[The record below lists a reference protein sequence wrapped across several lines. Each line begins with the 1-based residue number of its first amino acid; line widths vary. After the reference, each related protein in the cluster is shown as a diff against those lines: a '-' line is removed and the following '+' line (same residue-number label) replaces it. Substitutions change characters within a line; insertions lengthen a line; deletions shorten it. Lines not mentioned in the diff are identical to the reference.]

1 MRSRFVRSVR
11 TERDGRRRVMGRP
24 RPLAAL
30 TTLACLVVPAVLAT
44 SAAGTVGAVSQA
56 GSPVELSKRERAL
69 VIAAKAKGESSI
81 TLMFASKSKANAK
94 VAKDLESLGA
104 TIGYR
109 ADQIDYVRASVPL
122 DKLDAVLKLDGLL
135 AADVDEE
142 IPVGDPTPGG
152 IAALIPQPAP
162 NNATPRV
169 NPYMPTQDTKAAQ
182 FVNAHPTWDGRG
194 VTIGIVDTGVSLDH
208 PSLTTTSTAQPKIE
222 NWITGTSPF
231 DAGAGLD
238 PTWINM
244 STEVSA
250 APSFSFDSKTFTAP
264 AAGSYRVGFFNEAHP
279 RFGGEYSVAGTP
291 GGDLNRDG
299 DETDKFYLLWNT
311 GTNNV
316 YVDVDQD
323 NSFADEPAM
332 TDYKVAKHIRKF
344 GTDNGATAVK
354 EEVPFVI
361 QTDGKNKFVNLG
373 IVSGAHGSHVAGI
386 AAGNSLFGGQMS
398 GAAPGA
404 KIVSSRACLW
414 LAGCF
419 AHALTEGMIEVAK
432 QENVDVINMS
442 IGGLPALN
450 DGNNARCVTYGRLIE
465 QSNVQMFIS
474 MGNDGPGVNTA
485 GDPGLCDRVMGIG
498 ASITKQT
505 YLADYGIQKS
515 YQDSLLYFT
524 SRGPREDGGFQ
535 PRIVAPGAAVSTFPM
550 WQPGSGLPY
559 TLPPGYALANGT
571 SMAAPQSTGA
581 AALLI
586 SAAKAT
592 GVQHQPAQL
601 RQAISSTARYI
612 TEGENAPGDRFQ
624 PFDQGNGLFN
634 VEDAWTLLSTAAGGV
649 KTVDIQSSVATSTV
663 LGPFLATA
671 NTGQGIY
678 DREQLN
684 ATRTYTFTRTDGPG
698 GAITYAVTWLGN
710 DGTFSS
716 PTSVTLDKNQPTT
729 FTVNIDVT
737 SPGVHSAILQ
747 LDDPATAGIDYQT
760 LNTVIEPLE
769 FEGPTYARSVSGD
782 IDIAQQQHYFFR
794 VPPSTPALK
803 VDMVGG
809 SEAAGTGQMR
819 FLRWSPW
826 GLPIES
832 NAVSNCYN
840 PKIPLPPP
848 NAALNN
854 CNGVA
859 NNSPTS
865 RTAQDPIAGVWEL
878 SMDARR
884 TSDADDAPFS
894 LTASLLG
901 ATVDPDPDVI
911 GSATIGTP
919 IARTYTITNE
929 FGAFTGRAV
938 GTPLGSARLG
948 PFDIDHHETQT
959 YTVVIP
965 ANTTSLRATI
975 GNPSDPA
982 ADLDLFVLNPSGVT
996 AGQSADGDSE
1006 ESVTIANP
1014 VAGTWTV
1021 VVDGFDVPSGNTTY
1035 DYVDVFR
1042 KTGPAFGDIL
1052 ITDANAVRPAGSSWT
1067 VNGSVLVN
1075 EAPAADRKL
1084 LGNVE
1089 VRTSDNVLVG
1099 SGDVIVNSV
1108 TP

>member
-1 MRSRFVRSVR
+1 
-11 TERDGRRRVMGRP
+11 
-24 RPLAAL
+24 
-30 TTLACLVVPAVLAT
+30 
-44 SAAGTVGAVSQA
+44 
-56 GSPVELSKRERAL
+56 
-69 VIAAKAKGESSI
+69 
-81 TLMFASKSKANAK
+81 
-94 VAKDLESLGA
+94 LGA
-104 TIGYR
+104 TVVYR
-109 ADQIDYVRASVPL
+109 ADNLDYVRAAVPL
-122 DKLDAVLKLDGLL
+122 DKLDAVLKLDGLQ

-142 IPVGDPTPGG
+142 IPLDDPRPGG
-152 IAALIPQPAP
+152 FVSLIPQPAP
-162 NNATPRV
+162 NASTPRV
-169 NPYMPTQDTKAAQ
+169 NPYMPTQDTRAAQ
-182 FVNAHPTWDGRG
+182 FVDAHSTWDGRG

-208 PSLTTTSTAQPKIE
+208 PSLTTTSTGQPKVE

-231 DAGAGLD
+231 DTGNALD

-244 STEVSA
+244 SNEVSA
-250 APSFSFDSKTFTAP
+250 SPSFSFDSKTFTAP

-279 RFGGEYSVAGTP
+279 RFGGEYSRVPAA

-332 TDYKVAKHIRKF
+332 TDYAVAKQVRKF
-344 GTDNGATAVK
+344 GTDDGSTAVK

-361 QTDGKNKFVNLG
+361 QTDGQNKFVNIG
-373 IVSGAHGSHVAGI
+373 IISGAHGSHVAGI
-386 AAGNSLFGGQMS
+386 AAGNALFGGSMS

-404 KIVSSRACLW
+404 TIVSSRACLW

-419 AHALTEGMIEVAK
+419 AHALNEGMIEVAK

-450 DGNNARCVTYGRLIE
+450 DGNNARCVLYGRLIE
-465 QSNVQMFIS
+465 QYNVQMFIS
-474 MGNDGPGVNTA
+474 IGNDGPGVNTA
-485 GDPGLCDRVMGIG
+485 GDPGLCDGVMGIG

-505 YLADYGIQKS
+505 YLADYGINKS
-515 YQDSLLYFT
+515 YQDSLLYFS

-535 PRIVAPGAAVSTFPM
+535 PRIVAPGAAISSIPM
-550 WQPGSGLPY
+550 WQNQGCLASTCPV
-559 TLPPGYALANGT
+559 GYALFNGT

-612 TEGENAPGDRFQ
+612 TEGEAAAGDRLQ
-624 PFDQGNGLFN
+624 AFDQGNGIFN
-634 VEDAWTLLSTAAGGV
+634 VEDAWTLLSTAPGGI
-649 KTVDIQSSVATSTV
+649 KPVDVRSSVPVTTI
-663 LGPFLATA
+663 LGGFLATP

-678 DREQLN
+678 DRETLSG
-684 ATRTYTFTRTDGPG
+684 TRTYTFTRTSGGG
-698 GAITYAVTWLGN
+698 GAITYNVSWLGN

-716 PTSVTLDKNQPTT
+716 PSTVTLPLNQPTT
-729 FTVNIDVT
+729 FTVNVNVAT
-737 SPGVHSAILQ
+737 EGVHSAILQ
-747 LDDPATAGIDYQT
+747 LNDPATAGIDYQT
-760 LNTVIEPLE
+760 LNTVIKPRE
-769 FEGPTYARSVSGD
+769 FSGPTYAETVSGD

-794 VPPSTPALK
+794 VPPATPALK
-803 VDMVGG
+803 VDMIGG
-809 SEAAGTGQMR
+809 STAAGTGQMR

-826 GLPIES
+826 GLAIES

-840 PKIPLPPP
+840 PPPP
-848 NAALNN
+848 GAV
-854 CNGVA
+854 CNVNQSA
-859 NNSPTS
+859 TS
-865 RTAQDPIAGVWEL
+865 RTAQDPLAGVWEL

-901 ATVDPDPDVI
+901 VTVEPDPDVI
-911 GSATIGTP
+911 ETAQIGVP
-919 IARTYTITNE
+919 ISRSYDIENQ
-929 FGAFTGRAV
+929 FGAFTGGAV
-938 GTPLGSARLG
+938 DSTLGSARLG
-948 PFDIDHHETQT
+948 PFTINHHQTQT
-959 YTVVIP
+959 YQVVIP
-965 ANTTSLRATI
+965 AGTASLRATI

-982 ADLDLFVLNPSGVT
+982 ADLDLFVVNPAGVV

-1006 ESVTIANP
+1006 ESVTINNP

-1021 VVDGFDVPSGNTTY
+1021 VVDGFDVPAGSTSY

-1042 KTGPAFGDIL
+1042 KTPPATFGTIDT
-1052 ITDANAVRPAGSSWT
+1052 TDVNALRNPGDMWT
-1067 VNGSVLVN
+1067 VPASITAQD
-1075 EAPAADRKL
+1075 APAAGRKL
-1084 LGNVE
+1084 YGNVE
-1089 VRTSDNVLVG
+1089 VRTSDGILVG
-1099 SGDVIVNSV
+1099 SNDVIIENV

>member
-1 MRSRFVRSVR
+1 MRSRFVRSER
-11 TERDGRRRVMGRP
+11 TERDGRRPVAP
-24 RPLAAL
+24 RSKPVAAL
-30 TTLACLVVPAVLAT
+30 IVLACVAMSAVLAT
-44 SAAGTVGAVSQA
+44 AAAGTVTAVSQA
-56 GSPVELSKRERAL
+56 GSPVELSKHERAL
-69 VIAAKAKGESSI
+69 VIAARAKGESSI
-81 TLMFASKSKANAK
+81 TLIFASKSKANAK

-104 TIGYR
+104 TVGYR
-109 ADQIDYVRASVPL
+109 ADQVDYVRASVPL
-122 DKLDAVLKLDGLL
+122 DKLDVVLKLDGLL
-135 AADVDEE
+135 AVDVDEE
-142 IPVGDPTPGG
+142 IPVGDPIPAG
-152 IAALIPQPAP
+152 IAPIINQPAP
-162 NNATPRV
+162 NNTTPRV
-169 NPYMPTQDTKAAQ
+169 NPYMPTQDTRAAQ
-182 FVNAHPTWDGRG
+182 FVNAHATWDGRG

-208 PSLTTTSTAQPKIE
+208 PSLTTTSTGEPKIE

-244 STEVSA
+244 STQVSA
-250 APSFSFDSKTFTAP
+250 SPSFSFDSKTFTAP

-323 NSFADEPAM
+323 DSFADETGM
-332 TDYKVAKHIRKF
+332 TDYKVAKQVGKF
-344 GTDNGATAVK
+344 GTDRPATPVND
-354 EEVPFVI
+354 EVPFVI
-361 QTDGKNKFVNLG
+361 QTDGQNKFVNLG
-373 IVSGAHGSHVAGI
+373 IVSAAHGSHVAGI
-386 AAGNSLFGGQMS
+386 AAGHSLFGGDMD

-414 LAGCF
+414 LSGCF
-419 AHALTEGMIEVAK
+419 AHALNEGMIEVAQ

-450 DGNNARCVTYGRLIE
+450 DGNNARCALYGRLIE
-465 QSNVQMFIS
+465 TYNVQMFIS
-474 MGNDGPGVNTA
+474 IGNDGPGVNTA
-485 GDPGLCDRVMGIG
+485 GDPGLCDKVMGVG

-535 PRIVAPGAAVSTFPM
+535 PRIVAPGAAISSIPR
-550 WQPGSGLPY
+550 WQPGVGLPY
-559 TLPPGYALANGT
+559 TLPPGYALFNGT

-586 SAAKAT
+586 SAAKAA

-612 TEGENAPGDRFQ
+612 SEGENAAGDRLQ
-624 PFDQGNGLFN
+624 AFDQGNGLFN
-634 VEDAWTLLSTAAGGV
+634 VEGAWALLSTAVGGV

-671 NTGQGIY
+671 NTGQGIH

-684 ATRTYTFTRTDGPG
+684 AVRTYTFTRTDGPG
-698 GAITYAVTWLGN
+698 GPITYAVSWLGN

-716 PTSVTLDKNQPTT
+716 APSVTLDKSQPTT
-729 FTVNIDVT
+729 FAVNVDVS

-747 LDDPATAGIDYQT
+747 LNDPATAGIDYQT

-769 FEGPTYARSVSGD
+769 LDEPSFSETVSGD
-782 IDIAQQQHYFFR
+782 IDIAQQQHFFFR
-794 VPPSTPALK
+794 VPPATPALK
-803 VDMVGG
+803 VDMTGG
-809 SEAAGTGQMR
+809 SPAAGTGQMR
-819 FLRWSPW
+819 FLRWTPW
-826 GLPIES
+826 GLGIDS

-840 PKIPLPPP
+840 PPAAAGCAVGTTPASPL
-848 NAALNN
+848 
-854 CNGVA
+854 
-859 NNSPTS
+859 S
-865 RTAQDPIAGVWEL
+865 RTRQDPIAGVWEL

-884 TSDADDAPFS
+884 SSDADDAPFS

-901 ATVDPDPDVI
+901 ATVDPDPDII
-911 GSATIGTP
+911 GSATIGVP
-919 IARTYTITNE
+919 VPRSYTITNQ

-948 PFDIDHHETQT
+948 PFSIAHHETQT
-959 YTVVIP
+959 YQVAIP

-982 ADLDLFVLNPSGVT
+982 ADLDLFVLNPSGGT

-1021 VVDGFDVPSGNTTY
+1021 VVDGFAVPAGTTTY

-1042 KTGPAFGDIL
+1042 KTGPAFGNIA
-1052 ITDANAVRPAGSSWT
+1052 IADADALRPAGSSWT
-1067 VNGSVLVN
+1067 VSGSVTAN

-1084 LGNVE
+1084 FGNVE
-1089 VRTSDNVLVG
+1089 VRTSDNILVG
-1099 SGDVIVNSV
+1099 SGDVIVESV
-1108 TP
+1108 SP